1 MEECLLNIGDVS
13 LFFMDTPRVVSI
25 MAGFWGEKMNIW
37 LILFFFVVAIGLVML
52 FVVGTRG
59 GVAQQIT
66 SEDACDP
73 YAPKSEEKPIHEIQ
87 YADCIAKV
95 RESQKFMRDSQKFME
110 DSNKQVYLALAADAY
125 ATGDNEKGAYYL
137 SQS

>member
-1 MEECLLNIGDVS
+1 
-13 LFFMDTPRVVSI
+13 
-25 MAGFWGEKMNIW
+25 
-37 LILFFFVVAIGLVML
+37 ML
-52 FVVGTRG
+52 FVVGTNG
-59 GVAQQIT
+59 GVAQQIS

-73 YAPKSEEKPIHEIQ
+73 YAPKSEEKPVHEIQ